1 MSINDNVTESERF
14 FTFFTAIDPGINA
27 SFGIFWQKYMF

>member
-14 FTFFTAIDPGINA
+14 FTFFTVIDPGIDA
-27 SFGIFWQKYMF
+27 SFVIFRQKYMF